1 MFCSSCGN
9 ELIAGSK
16 FCNKCGNAV
25 AVAAGSLC
33 RGCGATLSSNS
44 FFCHVCG
51 LELQRQSS
59 GQSQVQTATT
69 TYVYENREDN
79 IRFTSDIPPEEFDIV
94 AGTVKP
100 GFDLEDWLDENVV
113 DKKTRK
119 FLKEAYKKVVW
130 VGEKAV
136 QIGKFIMGIIL
147 KFKEKFPE
155 TFTAII
161 LTAIIT
167 FIVSMI
173 PLVGTLLAPLV
184 FLFLGVTTIVPA
196 LFHDTMNQNFKK
208 EVRDE
213 IQSAISA
220 AMNNFAMGGARR
232 LATASAAFL

>member
-25 AVAAGSLC
+25 VAAASLC
-33 RGCGATLSSNS
+33 RGCGATLSSSS

-94 AGTVKP
+94 ADTVKP

-113 DKKTRK
+113 DKKARD
-119 FLKEAYKKVVW
+119 FLRAAYKKVVW

-184 FLFLGVTTIVPA
+184 FLLLGVTTIVPA
-196 LFHDTMNQNFKK
+196 LFHDTMNQNFKQ

-220 AMNNFAMGGARR
+220 AMNNFAMGGAKRI
-232 LATASAAFL
+232 AAASAAFL

>member
-9 ELIAGSK
+9 ELVAGSQ
-16 FCNKCGNAV
+16 FCNKCGSAV
-25 AVAAGSLC
+25 AVAAVAQC
-33 RGCGATLSSNS
+33 RGCGNA
-44 FFCHVCG
+44 FCHICG
-51 LELQRQSS
+51 LQLQQAAQPRP
-59 GQSQVQTATT
+59 VAT

-94 AGTVKP
+94 ADTVKP

-113 DKKTRK
+113 DPKTRK
-119 FLKEAYKKVVW
+119 FLEKAYKKVVW

-155 TFTAII
+155 TFTALI

-167 FIVSMI
+167 FIVAMI
-173 PLVGTLLAPLV
+173 PFVGTLLAPLV
-184 FLFLGVTTIVPA
+184 MGYLGITVILPTLFR
-196 LFHDTMNQNFKK
+196 DTMNQNFKK

-232 LATASAAFL
+232 IAAASAAFL

>member
-9 ELIAGSK
+9 ELVAGSQ
-16 FCNKCGNAV
+16 FCNKCGSAV
-25 AVAAGSLC
+25 AVAAVAQC
-33 RGCGATLSSNS
+33 RGCGNALTPGSA
-44 FFCHVCG
+44 FCHICG
-51 LELQRQSS
+51 LQLQQAAQPRP
-59 GQSQVQTATT
+59 VAT

-94 AGTVKP
+94 ADTVKP

-113 DKKTRK
+113 DPKARS
-119 FLKEAYKKVVW
+119 FLILVYRKVVW
-130 VGEKAV
+130 VGKKII

-147 KFKEKFPE
+147 KFKENFPE
-155 TFTAII
+155 TFTALI
-161 LTAIIT
+161 LSAILT
-167 FIVSMI
+167 FIVSCI
-173 PLVGTLLAPLV
+173 PVVRYLAPLV
-184 FLFLGVTTIVPA
+184 MGYLGITKILPTLFR
-196 LFHDTMNQNFKK
+196 DTMTQNFKK

>member
-9 ELIAGSK
+9 ELVAGSQ
-16 FCNKCGNAV
+16 FCNKCGSAV
-25 AVAAGSLC
+25 AVAAVAQC
-33 RGCGATLSSNS
+33 RGCGNALTPGSA
-44 FFCHVCG
+44 FCHICG
-51 LELQRQSS
+51 LQLQQAAQPRP
-59 GQSQVQTATT
+59 VAT

-79 IRFTSDIPPEEFDIV
+79 IRFTSDIPPEEIKLV
-94 AGTVKP
+94 ADTVKP
-100 GFDLEDWLDENVV
+100 GFDLEGWLDENVV
-113 DKKTRK
+113 DPKTRK
-119 FLKEAYKKVVW
+119 FLVAAYKKVVW
-130 VGEKAV
+130 VGKKAV

-184 FLFLGVTTIVPA
+184 FLLLGVTTIVPS
-196 LFHDTMNQNFKK
+196 LFRDTMNQNFKK

>member
-16 FCNKCGNAV
+16 FCNKCGSAV
-25 AVAAGSLC
+25 AVAAVAQC
-33 RGCGATLSSNS
+33 RGCGNALTPGSA
-44 FFCHVCG
+44 FCHICG
-51 LELQRQSS
+51 LQLQQAAQPRP
-59 GQSQVQTATT
+59 VAT

-79 IRFTSDIPPEEFDIV
+79 IRFTSEIPPEEINLV
-94 AGTVKP
+94 ADTVKP
-100 GFDLEDWLDENVV
+100 GFDLEEWLDENVV
-113 DKKTRK
+113 DQKTRK

-184 FLFLGVTTIVPA
+184 FLLLGVTTIVPA
-196 LFHDTMNQNFKK
+196 LFRDTMNQNFKQ

-220 AMNNFAMGGARR
+220 AMNNFAMGGAKR

>member
-25 AVAAGSLC
+25 VAAASLC
-33 RGCGATLSSNS
+33 RGCGATLSSSS

-94 AGTVKP
+94 ADTVKP

-113 DKKTRK
+113 DPKAKN
-119 FLKEAYKKVVW
+119 FLISVYKKVVW
-130 VGEKAV
+130 VGNKAV

-184 FLFLGVTTIVPA
+184 FLVLGVTTIVPA
-196 LFHDTMNQNFKK
+196 LFHDTMNQNFKQ

-232 LATASAAFL
+232 IAAASAAFL

>member
-9 ELIAGSK
+9 ELVAGSQ
-16 FCNKCGNAV
+16 FCNKCGSAV
-25 AVAAGSLC
+25 AVAAVAQC
-33 RGCGATLSSNS
+33 RGCGNALTPGSA
-44 FFCHVCG
+44 FCHICG
-51 LELQRQSS
+51 LQLQQAAQPRP
-59 GQSQVQTATT
+59 VAT
-69 TYVYENREDN
+69 TYVYENREDK
-79 IRFTSDIPPEEFDIV
+79 IRFTSEIPPEEIKLV
-94 AGTVKP
+94 ADTVKP
-100 GFDLEDWLDENVV
+100 GFDLVEWLDENVV
-113 DKKTRK
+113 DPKTRQ
-119 FLKEAYKKVVW
+119 FLEKAYKKVVW

-184 FLFLGVTTIVPA
+184 FFFLGVTTIVPA
-196 LFHDTMNQNFKK
+196 LFRDTMNQNFKK

>member
-9 ELIAGSK
+9 ELVAGSQ
-16 FCNKCGNAV
+16 FCNKCGSAV
-25 AVAAGSLC
+25 AVAAVAQC
-33 RGCGATLSSNS
+33 RGCGNALTPGSA
-44 FFCHVCG
+44 FCHICG
-51 LELQRQSS
+51 LQLQQAAQPRP
-59 GQSQVQTATT
+59 VAT

-94 AGTVKP
+94 ADTVKP
-100 GFDLEDWLDENVV
+100 GFDLEEWLEENVV
-113 DKKTRK
+113 DPKTRN
-119 FLKEAYKKVVW
+119 FLVKAYKKVVW

-184 FLFLGVTTIVPA
+184 FLLLGVTTIVPS
-196 LFHDTMNQNFKK
+196 LFRDTMNQNFKK

>member
-9 ELIAGSK
+9 ELVAGSQ
-16 FCNKCGNAV
+16 FCNKCGSAV
-25 AVAAGSLC
+25 AVAAVAQC
-33 RGCGATLSSNS
+33 RGCGNVLTPGSA
-44 FFCHVCG
+44 FCHIGG
-51 LELQRQSS
+51 LQLQQAAQPRP
-59 GQSQVQTATT
+59 VAT

-79 IRFTSDIPPEEFDIV
+79 IRFTSEIPPEEIKLV
-94 AGTVKP
+94 ADTVKP
-100 GFDLEDWLDENVV
+100 DFDLVKWLDENVV
-113 DKKTRK
+113 DPKTRI
-119 FLKEAYKKVVW
+119 FLEKAYKKVVW

-173 PLVGTLLAPLV
+173 PFVGKLLAPLV
-184 FLFLGVTTIVPA
+184 FLLLGVTTIVPA
-196 LFHDTMNQNFKK
+196 LFHDMMAQNFKK

>member
-9 ELIAGSK
+9 ELVAGSQ
-16 FCNKCGNAV
+16 FCNKCGSAV
-25 AVAAGSLC
+25 AVAAVAQC
-33 RGCGATLSSNS
+33 RGCGNALTPGSA
-44 FFCHVCG
+44 FCHICG
-51 LELQRQSS
+51 LQLQQAAQPRP
-59 GQSQVQTATT
+59 VAT

-94 AGTVKP
+94 ADTVKP

-113 DKKTRK
+113 DPKAKN
-119 FLKEAYKKVVW
+119 FLISVYKKVAW
-130 VGEKAV
+130 VGKKII

-155 TFTAII
+155 TFTALI
-161 LTAIIT
+161 LSAILT
-167 FIVSMI
+167 FIVSCI
-173 PLVGTLLAPLV
+173 PVVQILAPLV
-184 FLFLGVTTIVPA
+184 MGYLGITVILPTLFR
-196 LFHDTMNQNFKK
+196 DTMNQNFKK

>member
-9 ELIAGSK
+9 ELVAGSQ
-16 FCNKCGNAV
+16 FCNKCGSAV
-25 AVAAGSLC
+25 AVAAVAQC
-33 RGCGATLSSNS
+33 RGCGNALTPGSA
-44 FFCHVCG
+44 FCHICG
-51 LELQRQSS
+51 LQLQQAAQPRP
-59 GQSQVQTATT
+59 VAT

-94 AGTVKP
+94 ADTVKP
-100 GFDLEDWLDENVV
+100 GFDLEEWLDENVV
-113 DKKTRK
+113 DPKARG
-119 FLKEAYKKVVW
+119 FLVAAYKKVVW
-130 VGEKAV
+130 VGKKAV

-173 PLVGTLLAPLV
+173 PLVGKLLAPLV
-184 FLFLGVTTIVPA
+184 FLLLGVTTIVPA

>member
-25 AVAAGSLC
+25 VSAASLC
-33 RGCGATLSSNS
+33 PGCGATLSSSS

-113 DKKTRK
+113 DPKAKN
-119 FLKEAYKKVVW
+119 FLISVYRKVVW
-130 VGEKAV
+130 VGKKII

-155 TFTAII
+155 LFTALI

-173 PLVGTLLAPLV
+173 PLVGKLLAPLV
-184 FLFLGVTTIVPA
+184 MGYLGITVILPTLFR
-196 LFHDTMNQNFKK
+196 DTMNQNFKK

-220 AMNNFAMGGARR
+220 AMNNFAMGGAKRI
-232 LATASAAFL
+232 AAASAAFL

>member
-33 RGCGATLSSNS
+33 RGCGATLSSSS

-51 LELQRQSS
+51 LELQSQSS
-59 GQSQVQTATT
+59 GQSQAQTATT

-94 AGTVKP
+94 ADTVKP

-113 DKKTRK
+113 DPKARS
-119 FLKEAYKKVVW
+119 FLILVYRKVVW
-130 VGEKAV
+130 VGKKII

-147 KFKEKFPE
+147 KFKENFPE
-155 TFTAII
+155 TFTALI
-161 LTAIIT
+161 LSAILT
-167 FIVSMI
+167 FIVSCI
-173 PLVGTLLAPLV
+173 PVVRYLAPLV
-184 FLFLGVTTIVPA
+184 MGYLGITKILPT
-196 LFHDTMNQNFKK
+196 LFHDTMTQNFKK

>member
-25 AVAAGSLC
+25 VAAASLC
-33 RGCGATLSSNS
+33 RGCGATLSSSS

-79 IRFTSDIPPEEFDIV
+79 ICFTSDIPPEEFDIV
-94 AGTVKP
+94 ADTVKP

-113 DKKTRK
+113 DPKAKN
-119 FLKEAYKKVVW
+119 FLISVYRKVVW
-130 VGEKAV
+130 VGKKII

-155 TFTAII
+155 TFTALI
-161 LTAIIT
+161 LSAILT
-167 FIVSMI
+167 FIVSCI
-173 PLVGTLLAPLV
+173 PVVQILAPLV
-184 FLFLGVTTIVPA
+184 MGYLGITVILPTLFR
-196 LFHDTMNQNFKK
+196 DTMNQNFKK

-220 AMNNFAMGGARR
+220 AMNNFAMGGAKRI
-232 LATASAAFL
+232 AAASAAFL

>member
-9 ELIAGSK
+9 ELVAGSQ
-16 FCNKCGNAV
+16 FCNKCGSAV
-25 AVAAGSLC
+25 AVTAVAQC
-33 RGCGATLSSNS
+33 RGCGNALTPGSA
-44 FFCHVCG
+44 FCHICG
-51 LELQRQSS
+51 LQLQQAAQLRP
-59 GQSQVQTATT
+59 VAT

-94 AGTVKP
+94 ADTVKP

-113 DKKTRK
+113 DPKAKN
-119 FLKEAYKKVVW
+119 FLISVYKKVAW
-130 VGEKAV
+130 VGKKII

-155 TFTAII
+155 TFTALI
-161 LTAIIT
+161 LSAILT
-167 FIVSMI
+167 FIVSCI
-173 PLVGTLLAPLV
+173 PVVQILAPLV
-184 FLFLGVTTIVPA
+184 MGYLGITVILPT
-196 LFHDTMNQNFKK
+196 LFHDTMTQNFKK

>member
-9 ELIAGSK
+9 ELVAGSQ
-16 FCNKCGNAV
+16 FCNKCGSAV
-25 AVAAGSLC
+25 AVAAVAQC
-33 RGCGATLSSNS
+33 RGCGNALTPGSA
-44 FFCHVCG
+44 FCHICG
-51 LELQRQSS
+51 LQLQQAAQPRP
-59 GQSQVQTATT
+59 VAT

-94 AGTVKP
+94 ADTVKP
-100 GFDLEDWLDENVV
+100 GFDLEDWLNENVV
-113 DKKTRK
+113 DPKTRK
-119 FLKEAYKKVVW
+119 FLEKAYKKVVW

-184 FLFLGVTTIVPA
+184 FFFLGVTTIVPA

>member
-9 ELIAGSK
+9 ELVTGAN

-25 AVAAGSLC
+25 VVAASLC
-33 RGCGATLSSNS
+33 PGCGATLSSS
-44 FFCHVCG
+44 SYFCHVCG

-79 IRFTSDIPPEEFDIV
+79 IRFTSEIPPEEINLV
-94 AGTVKP
+94 ANTVQP
-100 GFDLEDWLDENVV
+100 GVDLEEWLQENVV
-113 DKKTRK
+113 DPKTRK
-119 FLKEAYKKVVW
+119 FLENAYKKVVW

-184 FLFLGVTTIVPA
+184 FLLLGVTTIVPA
-196 LFHDTMNQNFKK
+196 VFRDTMNQNFKK

-220 AMNNFAMGGARR
+220 AMNNFAMGGAKRI
-232 LATASAAFL
+232 AAASAAFL

>member
-9 ELIAGSK
+9 ELVAGSQ
-16 FCNKCGNAV
+16 FCNKCGSAV
-25 AVAAGSLC
+25 AVAAVAQC
-33 RGCGATLSSNS
+33 RGCGNALTPGSA
-44 FFCHVCG
+44 FCHICG
-51 LELQRQSS
+51 LQLQQAAQPRP
-59 GQSQVQTATT
+59 VAT

-79 IRFTSDIPPEEFDIV
+79 IRFTSDIPPEEIKLV
-94 AGTVKP
+94 ADTVKP
-100 GFDLEDWLDENVV
+100 GFDLEEWLDENVV
-113 DKKTRK
+113 DPKTRK
-119 FLKEAYKKVVW
+119 FLVAAYKKVVW

-184 FLFLGVTTIVPA
+184 FLLLGVTTIVPS
-196 LFHDTMNQNFKK
+196 LFRDTMNQNFKK

>member
-9 ELIAGSK
+9 ELVAGSQ
-16 FCNKCGNAV
+16 FCNKCGSAV
-25 AVAAGSLC
+25 AVAAVAQC
-33 RGCGATLSSNS
+33 RGCGNALTPGSA
-44 FFCHVCG
+44 FCHICG
-51 LELQRQSS
+51 LQLQQAAQPRP
-59 GQSQVQTATT
+59 VAT

-79 IRFTSDIPPEEFDIV
+79 IRFTSEIPPEEINLV
-94 AGTVKP
+94 ANTVKP
-100 GFDLEDWLDENVV
+100 GFDLEEWLDENVA
-113 DKKTRK
+113 DPKAKS
-119 FLKEAYKKVVW
+119 FLVAAYKKVVW

-184 FLFLGVTTIVPA
+184 FLLLGVTTIVPA

>member
-1 MFCSSCGN
+1 M
-9 ELIAGSK
+9 A
-16 FCNKCGNAV
+16 
-25 AVAAGSLC
+25 
-33 RGCGATLSSNS
+33 
-44 FFCHVCG
+44 
-51 LELQRQSS
+51 
-59 GQSQVQTATT
+59 T

-79 IRFTSDIPPEEFDIV
+79 IRFTSEIPPEEIKLV
-94 AGTVKP
+94 ADTVKP
-100 GFDLEDWLDENVV
+100 DFDLVKWLDENVV
-113 DKKTRK
+113 DPKTRI
-119 FLKEAYKKVVW
+119 FLEKAYKKVVW

-173 PLVGTLLAPLV
+173 PFVGKLLAPLV
-184 FLFLGVTTIVPA
+184 FLLLGVTTIVPA
-196 LFHDTMNQNFKK
+196 LFHDMMAQNFKK

>member
-9 ELIAGSK
+9 ELVAGSQ
-16 FCNKCGNAV
+16 FCNKCGSAV
-25 AVAAGSLC
+25 AVAAVAQC
-33 RGCGATLSSNS
+33 RGCGNVLTPGSA
-44 FFCHVCG
+44 FCHICG
-51 LELQRQSS
+51 LQLQQAAQPRP
-59 GQSQVQTATT
+59 VAT

-94 AGTVKP
+94 ADTVKP
-100 GFDLEDWLDENVV
+100 GFDLEEWLQENVV
-113 DKKTRK
+113 DPKTRE
-119 FLKEAYKKVVW
+119 FLEKAYKKVVW

-184 FLFLGVTTIVPA
+184 FLLLGVTTIVPA
-196 LFHDTMNQNFKK
+196 VFRDTMNQNFKK

-220 AMNNFAMGGARR
+220 AMNNFAMGGAKRI
-232 LATASAAFL
+232 AAASAAFL

>member
-9 ELIAGSK
+9 ELVAGSQ
-16 FCNKCGNAV
+16 FCNKCGSAV
-25 AVAAGSLC
+25 AVAAVAQC
-33 RGCGATLSSNS
+33 RGCGNALTPGSA
-44 FFCHVCG
+44 FCHICG
-51 LELQRQSS
+51 LQLQ
-59 GQSQVQTATT
+59 QVAQPRPVAT

-94 AGTVKP
+94 ADTVKP

-113 DKKTRK
+113 DPKTRK
-119 FLKEAYKKVVW
+119 FLEKAYKKVVW

-155 TFTAII
+155 TFTALI

-167 FIVSMI
+167 FIVAMI
-173 PLVGTLLAPLV
+173 PFVGTLLAPLV
-184 FLFLGVTTIVPA
+184 MGYLGITVILPTLFR
-196 LFHDTMNQNFKK
+196 DTMNQKFKK

>member
-25 AVAAGSLC
+25 VAAASLC
-33 RGCGATLSSNS
+33 PGCGTTLSSS
-44 FFCHVCG
+44 SYFCHVCG

-94 AGTVKP
+94 ADTVKP

-113 DKKTRK
+113 DPKAKN
-119 FLKEAYKKVVW
+119 FLISVYRKVVW
-130 VGEKAV
+130 VGKKII
-136 QIGKFIMGIIL
+136 QIGKSIMGIIL
-147 KFKEKFPE
+147 KFKENFPE
-155 TFTAII
+155 TFTALI
-161 LTAIIT
+161 LSAILT
-167 FIVSMI
+167 FIVSCI
-173 PLVGTLLAPLV
+173 PVVRYLAPLV
-184 FLFLGVTTIVPA
+184 MGYLGITKILPT
-196 LFHDTMNQNFKK
+196 LFHDTMTKNFKQ

-232 LATASAAFL
+232 IAAASAAFL